1 MRIGTIDHNGIT
13 EGSIWKPLMGF
24 FFPIWM
30 GTFFQQ
36 FYNTADTIIVGR
48 FLGTSALAAVG
59 ATSVIVSLLVGF
71 FTGLASGASV
81 VIAQYFGARDR
92 EKVSAGVHTAILLAV
107 FSGLVFTVLGILTA
121 KVTLR
126 MMNTPQDIME
136 DAMTY
141 IRVYYMGMIPLM
153 LYDMGTSILRA
164 IGDSRRPLYFLIAS
178 AIANILLDLVLVAV
192 IPMGVAGAA
201 LATVI
206 SEILSCCL
214 TLLCLT
220 KAAGEPWQLRI
231 RDLRMNPFLLR
242 QMLRLGLPAG
252 LQSILYTVSNMV
264 IQASINSFGT
274 ATVASW
280 TVYGKVDFVYWM
292 TVNAMGLSV
301 TTFVG
306 QNFGA
311 GKYDRMKKGT
321 MIGLGILAVLTVI
334 ISGGMLLLAHPLLRL
349 FTNDA
354 EVIEITLDMMYF
366 LVPTYLT
373 YICVEVLSGAVRGA
387 GDVVAPTLMT
397 CFGVCILRVL
407 WIFVAVPLHPTVVM
421 VEWSYPITWIITSV
435 MYLIYYFQG
444 GWLRRCIAKQKKT
457 FREQGENNEISA
469 V

>member
-220 KAAGEPWQLRI
+220 KAAGEPCRC
-231 RDLRMNPFLLR
+231 NC
-242 QMLRLGLPAG
+242 
-252 LQSILYTVSNMV
+252 
-264 IQASINSFGT
+264 
-274 ATVASW
+274 
-280 TVYGKVDFVYWM
+280 
-292 TVNAMGLSV
+292 
-301 TTFVG
+301 
-306 QNFGA
+306 
-311 GKYDRMKKGT
+311 
-321 MIGLGILAVLTVI
+321 
-334 ISGGMLLLAHPLLRL
+334 LLA
-349 FTNDA
+349 
-354 EVIEITLDMMYF
+354 
-366 LVPTYLT
+366 
-373 YICVEVLSGAVRGA
+373 
-387 GDVVAPTLMT
+387 
-397 CFGVCILRVL
+397 
-407 WIFVAVPLHPTVVM
+407 
-421 VEWSYPITWIITSV
+421 
-435 MYLIYYFQG
+435 
-444 GWLRRCIAKQKKT
+444 
-457 FREQGENNEISA
+457 
-469 V
+469 

>member
-214 TLLCLT
+214 TLL
-220 KAAGEPWQLRI
+220 
-231 RDLRMNPFLLR
+231 
-242 QMLRLGLPAG
+242 
-252 LQSILYTVSNMV
+252 
-264 IQASINSFGT
+264 
-274 ATVASW
+274 
-280 TVYGKVDFVYWM
+280 
-292 TVNAMGLSV
+292 
-301 TTFVG
+301 
-306 QNFGA
+306 
-311 GKYDRMKKGT
+311 
-321 MIGLGILAVLTVI
+321 
-334 ISGGMLLLAHPLLRL
+334 
-349 FTNDA
+349 
-354 EVIEITLDMMYF
+354 
-366 LVPTYLT
+366 
-373 YICVEVLSGAVRGA
+373 
-387 GDVVAPTLMT
+387 
-397 CFGVCILRVL
+397 
-407 WIFVAVPLHPTVVM
+407 
-421 VEWSYPITWIITSV
+421 
-435 MYLIYYFQG
+435 
-444 GWLRRCIAKQKKT
+444 
-457 FREQGENNEISA
+457 
-469 V
+469 